1 MVQLLGIHLLMQGTW
16 VLSLVRE
23 DSTCLCSYAHVPRL
37 LSPYS
42 GLHMPY
48 LLSQSATT
56 TDAHA
61 PTAHAPQQESPC
73 STARE
78 PMLHSKRAHTPQ
90 QESLYSTARE
100 PILHSKRAHA
110 RQQEK
115 PLQWEAWTP
124 HPRVAVTHCSK
135 REPSQSNK
143 APAQPKIN
151 K

>member
-16 VLSLVRE
+16 VRSLVRE

-73 STARE
+73 STAKE
-78 PMLHSKRAHTPQ
+78 PILHSKRAHTPQ
-90 QESLYSTARE
+90 QESPCSTARE
-100 PILHSKRAHA
+100 ATAVRSLNTTSKSGRHSL
-110 RQQEK
+110 QQERALAK
-115 PLQWEAWTP
+115 QQ
-124 HPRVAVTHCSK
+124 S
-135 REPSQSNK
+135 PSTAKNK
-143 APAQPKIN
+143 
-151 K
+151 